1 MALPVATCSCRGT
14 LQAVDIHTPEFCG
27 RLEDLALEQ
36 ETPAVPRA
44 FREGSRSRS
53 RSRSQSPSP
62 RRPIEERFHESF
74 QHVPEARRSSLAVSY
89 LRAVLSG
96 DPRDSP
102 FAASLRGGAAN
113 DPNIAAGIM
122 RFVRAVVR
130 GHDAACAPCP
140 SSAPALPPTRP
151 SSADRVGPSVA
162 PPASA
167 APTFHSTRRRG
178 PHYPSA

>member
-27 RLEDLALEQ
+27 RLEDLAPGGLGAF
-36 ETPAVPRA
+36 TLLPRA

-62 RRPIEERFHESF
+62 RRPIEERFQERF
-74 QHVPEARRSSLAVSY
+74 QQIPEARRSSLAISY
-89 LRAVLSG
+89 LRSVLSG

-102 FAASLRGGAAN
+102 FADSLRGGAAN
-113 DPNIAAGIM
+113 NPDVAAGLL

-130 GHDAACAPCP
+130 GHDAAFAPSP
-140 SSAPALPPTRP
+140 SSAPALPSTRP

-167 APTFHSTRRRG
+167 APTFHSTRG

>member
-1 MALPVATCSCRGT
+1 MALPLATCSCRGT

-27 RLEDLALEQ
+27 RLEDLALGQ

-62 RRPIEERFHESF
+62 RRSIEERFQERF
-74 QHVPEARRSSLAVSY
+74 LQIPEARRSSFAIFY
-89 LRAVLSG
+89 LCAVLSG
-96 DPRDSP
+96 DRRDSP
-102 FAASLRGGAAN
+102 FADALRGGAAN
-113 DPNIAAGIM
+113 NPDTAAGLL

-130 GHDAACAPCP
+130 GHDAAFAPSP
-140 SSAPALPPTRP
+140 SSASAPPPARP
-151 SSADRVGPSVA
+151 SISDRVGPSVA
-162 PPASA
+162 PPAA
-167 APTFHSTRRRG
+167 TFHSTRG